1 MPNEGNALVKEGR
14 QMRITMTDTLMGI
27 DRRMTPREAAREIVG
42 RAIEAAA
49 RRCAENPIAWGTII
63 GACMWIPIIWGILAI
78 AKGCGQ

>member
-1 MPNEGNALVKEGR
+1 
-14 QMRITMTDTLMGI
+14 MRITIRNTITGI
-27 DRRMTPREAAREIVG
+27 DERMTPREVVRELVG

-49 RRCAENPIAWGTII
+49 RRCADNPIAWGCII